1 MINIELS
8 ELEGNMYG
16 MGSTKELLQGIEEM
30 KRCGFSDAEIQK
42 ILDRSKEDDKCRPE
56 SEGSE

>member
-16 MGSTKELLQGIEEM
+16 MGSTKEFLQGIEEM
-30 KRCGFSDAEIQK
+30 KRSGFSDAEIQK
-42 ILDRSKEDDKCRPE
+42 ILDRSKEKGKCKAE
-56 SEGSE
+56 SEEKK